1 MKRADLQPGLFHRN
15 LIVLLLASI
24 AVFPAVLLS
33 PPDLAE
39 PGFWIGVAI
48 WVFGVRL
55 CVRWPFLGL
64 NFDGDVLVIV
74 GEGITRRVSK
84 QDIERAEVAPTNG
97 LITVKQ
103 LVIVRKGS
111 ASSIMTPVI
120 DYSRAG
126 RDVTYAVERVNNW
139 LAKDLGPGSDSC
151 E

>member
-15 LIVLLLASI
+15 LIVPFLVSI
-24 AVFPAVLLS
+24 ALVTAVLLS
-33 PPDLAE
+33 SPDLAE

-48 WVFGVRL
+48 WVLGVRL
-55 CVRWPFLGL
+55 CIRWPFLGL

-126 RDVTYAVERVNNW
+126 RDVAYAVERVNNW